1 MMWAMDRKTS
11 GTINFSL
18 SLLPFSSPSL
28 QQQNQQNTM
37 AAQDSLGQTV
47 NTINTSL
54 SRLTQNVESI
64 NNTGIASQINSVLDT
79 RNLGLPANFSAELR
93 NIQTHENCNTT
104 EMSNC
109 VINPLPTVSPGTAF
123 EGSTPCLTADIS
135 LNTESQVS
143 VIRHPNVP
151 FFQVLHQLMIDHLL
165 QLCFKPTY
173 QVQP

>member
-1 MMWAMDRKTS
+1 MYCIGISTYDVGNGLQDLWDYQLL
-11 GTINFSL
+11 SL
-18 SLLPFSSPSL
+18 SLSLSP
-28 QQQNQQNTM
+28 QQQNQQNAM

-54 SRLTQNVESI
+54 SRLTQNVDTI
-64 NNTGIASQINSVLDT
+64 NNTGIASQINSGLDT

-104 EMSNC
+104 EMSSC

-123 EGSTPCLTADIS
+123 EGSIPCLTEDIS

-151 FFQVLHQLMIDHLL
+151 SSKSSIS
-165 QLCFKPTY
+165 
-173 QVQP
+173 